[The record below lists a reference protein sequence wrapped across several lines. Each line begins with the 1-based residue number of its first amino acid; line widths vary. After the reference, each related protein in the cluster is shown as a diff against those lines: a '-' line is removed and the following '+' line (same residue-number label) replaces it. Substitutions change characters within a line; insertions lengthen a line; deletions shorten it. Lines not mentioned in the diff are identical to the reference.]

1 MDNNSKGKLTAI
13 ATIIIV
19 SCAIAAL
26 ASAAVWFLFFKTGGN
41 SDEQRLYDDIKRF
54 EAEHNL
60 DSLKESIGNY
70 LDLYNPDA
78 FHYSEVKSLRDDIVT
93 EETDWMD
100 AESSMTIDVLRL
112 FLKAHPNGFFHSRA
126 NSCIDS
132 LLAVEA
138 VRATETVEH
147 HAADSVATDTV
158 PEPAITHET
167 EEDDAELR
175 HNDHNGHNGNDGHN
189 DHNGHNSVELDSIF
203 N

>member
-1 MDNNSKGKLTAI
+1 MSMDKNNKGNLTAI

-26 ASAAVWFLFFKTGGN
+26 ASAAVWFLFFKTGSN
-41 SDEQRLYDDIKRF
+41 SDEHHLYDDIKRF

-70 LDLYNPDA
+70 LDMYNPDA

-100 AESSMTIDVLRL
+100 AESSMTIDMLRG
-112 FLKAHPNGFFHSRA
+112 FLKAHPNGFFYSKA

-138 VRATETVEH
+138 ARAADTAEH
-147 HAADSVATDTV
+147 HVADSVTTDTV
-158 PEPAITHET
+158 SEPAITHET
-167 EEDDAELR
+167 GEGDAELH
-175 HNDHNGHNGNDGHN
+175 HNDHKGNNG
-189 DHNGHNSVELDSIF
+189 VELDSIF